1 MPKRKETL
9 TQIDLTL
16 FTKIN
21 PKWVINQNVKGK
33 TEKNSE
39 KKTENHVMNF
49 YIQHQMD
56 NPVGEKNQLVFIKIK
71 NFSVEDDFKE

>member
-1 MPKRKETL
+1 MPKRKEKL
-9 TQIDLTL
+9 TQIDLIL

-21 PKWVINQNVKGK
+21 PKWIINQNVKGK

-39 KKTENHVMNF
+39 KNRKSCDEFLYTAPNGQPNW
-49 YIQHQMD
+49 
-56 NPVGEKNQLVFIKIK
+56 EKNQLVFIKIK